1 MRLDPARFA
10 GDIDGRA
17 VELIVL
23 RNEAIELAVCN
34 HGARILQLIV
44 PDRRGRA
51 IDVVLGHDSL
61 EQMLAGMPSMG
72 AFIGRYANRIAN
84 ARFMLDGRQHL
95 LPANDGPHCVHGG
108 PGGSR
113 HQVFEVLERRRDALE
128 LRLHLCSAQDGFPG
142 DVELQLRYALEGST
156 LAISYRAAVSGAA
169 TPLSLTSHPF
179 FDLDG
184 GAESSILDHELQ
196 IESEAF
202 VPIGAD
208 RIALG
213 HFEPVADT
221 AFDFRRLRSLRSA
234 LAQGHPQLGTG
245 AVPGFDHAFYTPGPP
260 GVLRRQARL
269 QGASS
274 GVALEVWSDA
284 PSLQL
289 YSSAPMDGSLPR
301 HAGKAGRIYRSSA
314 GVCLEPEQLPDAPN
328 QPAFGDCIVRPGQVL
343 AGRIEYRLSR
353 QA

>member
-1 MRLDPARFA
+1 
-10 GDIDGRA
+10 
-17 VELIVL
+17 
-23 RNEAIELAVCN
+23 
-34 HGARILQLIV
+34 
-44 PDRRGRA
+44 
-51 IDVVLGHDSL
+51 
-61 EQMLAGMPSMG
+61 
-72 AFIGRYANRIAN
+72 
-84 ARFMLDGRQHL
+84 
-95 LPANDGPHCVHGG
+95 VHGG

-113 HQVFEVLERRRDALE
+113 HRVFDVIERRSDALE
-128 LRLHLCSAQDGFPG
+128 LRLNLDSAQDGFPG
-142 DVELQLRYALEGST
+142 DVELHLRYALEGST

-179 FDLDG
+179 FNLDG
-184 GAESSILDHELQ
+184 GAEGGILDHELQ
-196 IESEAF
+196 IEADAF

-234 LAQGHPQLGTG
+234 LAQGHPQLGIG
-245 AVPGFDHAFYTPGPP
+245 PVPGFDHAFYTPGPR

-269 QGASS
+269 QGAAS

-284 PSLQL
+284 PALQL

-328 QPAFGDCIVRPGQVL
+328 QPAFGDCIVRPGEL
-343 AGRIEYRLSR
+343 LSGRIEYRLSR

>member
-84 ARFMLDGRQHL
+84 ARFTLDGRQHL

-113 HQVFEVLERRRDALE
+113 HQVFEVLERVPQRERFEPCRVVGVDARRLQRGPGLRNHVEPCHRESRRPRLPQELARSGAPGEHASPGRQVPLEHRHPAGVHLGGDLRPFVGLHLREVLGPVFDALG
-128 LRLHLCSAQDGFPG
+128 RH
-142 DVELQLRYALEGST
+142 VR
-156 LAISYRAAVSGAA
+156 
-169 TPLSLTSHPF
+169 
-179 FDLDG
+179 
-184 GAESSILDHELQ
+184 
-196 IESEAF
+196 
-202 VPIGAD
+202 
-208 RIALG
+208 
-213 HFEPVADT
+213 
-221 AFDFRRLRSLRSA
+221 
-234 LAQGHPQLGTG
+234 
-245 AVPGFDHAFYTPGPP
+245 
-260 GVLRRQARL
+260 
-269 QGASS
+269 
-274 GVALEVWSDA
+274 
-284 PSLQL
+284 
-289 YSSAPMDGSLPR
+289 LPR
-301 HAGKAGRIYRSSA
+301 HAALKA
-314 GVCLEPEQLPDAPN
+314 
-328 QPAFGDCIVRPGQVL
+328 
-343 AGRIEYRLSR
+343 
-353 QA
+353 

>member
-10 GDIDGRA
+10 GLMGGRA

-23 RNEAIELAVCN
+23 RNQAMELAVCT

-44 PDRRGRA
+44 PDRHGRA

-61 EQMLAGMPSMG
+61 EQLLAGMPSMG

-84 ARFMLDGRQHL
+84 ARFVLDGQTHR

-113 HQVFEVLERRRDALE
+113 HQVFEVLERRSDALE
-128 LRLHLCSAQDGFPG
+128 LRLGLSSAQDGFPG
-142 DVELQLRYALEGST
+142 DVELGLRYALEGST
-156 LAISYRAAVSGAA
+156 LLIAYRAAVSGAA

-184 GAESSILDHELQ
+184 GASADILDHQLQ
-196 IESEAF
+196 IDADAY

-208 RIALG
+208 RIPVG
-213 HFEPVADT
+213 HFEPVAHT
-221 AFDFRRLRSLRSA
+221 AFDFRRPRSLRSA
-234 LAQGHPQLGTG
+234 LAQGHPQLGAG
-245 AVPGFDHAFYTPGPP
+245 PVLGFDHAFCTPGPL

-269 QGASS
+269 QGAHS

-284 PSLQL
+284 PALQL

-328 QPAFGDCIVRPGQVL
+328 QSGFGHCIVRPGQMFC
-343 AGRIEYRLSR
+343 GRIEYRLSR